1 MTVFYTN
8 IDTPRTKIDEL
19 KIRLSTEKP
28 HLILINEALPKHG
41 AIPEYVE
48 LEVPG
53 YDMIT
58 NFDKENCHRGLVVY
72 SKKGISIREITVPL
86 DSFSEYLIL
95 EVFGKNK
102 SRLILALIYRSPNCS
117 TKNNELL
124 LNLLENLVKD
134 KNDPIVILG
143 DFNLPN
149 IDWTNL
155 YVNGGNEES
164 KQIGNKLVDWSLN
177 NYMIQHITEKTRK
190 RDKQESTLDLVF
202 TNEDGLISDIR
213 IEEPLGKSDHMLI
226 KVIIQMEIC
235 QTTSQTPKFKFHI
248 GDYSQINEK
257 LEMINWEEKF
267 RNESLEQNWCYF
279 KKIMQELMEE
289 HVPKTRP
296 KEREQPLWFTKE
308 VENQ

>member
-1 MTVFYTN
+1 M
-8 IDTPRTKIDEL
+8 
-19 KIRLSTEKP
+19 
-28 HLILINEALPKHG
+28 INEALPKHG

-48 LEVPG
+48 LEVTG

-164 KQIGNKLVDWSLN
+164 QQIGNKLVDWSLN

-202 TNEDGLISDIR
+202 KNEDGLISDIR

-235 QTTSQTPKFKFHI
+235 QTTSQTPKFKFHK
-248 GDYSQINEK
+248 GDYSQINE
-257 LEMINWEEKF
+257 
-267 RNESLEQNWCYF
+267 
-279 KKIMQELMEE
+279 
-289 HVPKTRP
+289 
-296 KEREQPLWFTKE
+296 
-308 VENQ
+308 